1 MIVQLNNEKQ
11 QIEQEKENLKE
22 LHDYEI
28 QQLSDERDSILF
40 KFNELEATHKKC
52 LIADF
57 GELRREIEILKDQL
71 KQAQLSE
78 SHTMSLANGKITE
91 AN

>member
-1 MIVQLNNEKQ
+1 MHDQEMQL
-11 QIEQEKENLKE
+11 
-22 LHDYEI
+22 
-28 QQLSDERDSILF
+28 LSDERDSILF

-52 LIADF
+52 LIADVS
-57 GELRREIEILKDQL
+57 ELRRDIESLRDQL